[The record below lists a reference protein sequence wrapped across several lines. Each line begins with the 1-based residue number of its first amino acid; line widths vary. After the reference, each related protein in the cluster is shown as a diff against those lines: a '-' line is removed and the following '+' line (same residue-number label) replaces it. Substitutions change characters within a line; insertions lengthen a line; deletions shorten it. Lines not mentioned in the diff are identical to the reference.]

1 MTIEEFKDELR
12 QLARDGKEKEL
23 EKKSQEIKRKF
34 EAMKAEYE
42 SAETVAKSGGEVMT
56 YTEASDILVTV
67 DRNKLSERAD
77 ELFGLARKAI
87 NKQVPMVPDI
97 YGDGYDDD
105 GALIFDSWKCP
116 NCEKSYEIDYDKY
129 DYCPCCGQ
137 AIDWSDWE
145 EEA

>member
-42 SAETVAKSGGEVMT
+42 RVETVAKRGGERMK
-56 YTEASDILVTV
+56 YEEAKDILEAL
-67 DRNKLSERAD
+67 DRSKLSNKLF
-77 ELFGLARKAI
+77 LLAVKNFDKR
-87 NKQVPMVPDI
+87 VPKVPDI
-97 YGDGYDDD
+97 YGDGYDDG
-105 GALIFDSWKCP
+105 GALIYDSWKCP

-137 AIDWSDWE
+137 AIDWSMYE
-145 EEA
+145 EDE